1 MENKE
6 NIAIELKNFEF
17 TYPGCKKPTVGP
29 IDLTLNKGDF
39 AILVG
44 DTGIGKSTL
53 LKALLPDS
61 PIAGESG
68 GSAKI
73 NSLTLGYVSQSP
85 ENQLV
90 CESVWHEI
98 AFALENHGTSQ
109 SLMRRRVAEVSHF
122 FGIEPWFHKNVNE
135 LSGGQM
141 QLVNLA
147 RTLATGPDIL
157 LLDEPSAELDPVA
170 EKKFLHEIFRINRE
184 LGITILLVTHAPEV
198 VADYATRAFEM
209 NKTIKGVTT
218 TEVSLSSFKHNNT
231 INSSLRN
238 LPTKACGCIKVDDVH
253 FRYSKEEQFVMHGCD
268 LDVQVGEIR
277 AIVGGNG
284 CGKSTLL
291 KLIAGIIKP
300 ERGRIYNAFHA
311 KQAYLPQHPA
321 ALFIC
326 DSVIEELCEWQKN
339 CGYSDDDVKT
349 MEEKVA
355 LSHRENLH
363 PYDLS
368 GGQQQMLGLAKLLL
382 TKPKLLLLD
391 EPTKGLDPI
400 TKNAVADLVIDYA
413 KDGGTVLMSTH
424 DLAFARSV
432 ADTTTMI
439 FDGQA
444 TCTEKSD
451 VFFSQN
457 LFFRPNTSKF
467 TELFQQKS
475 HGIESSATKAQ

>member
-1 MENKE
+1 MNSKDKL
-6 NIAIELKNFEF
+6 AIELKSFEF
-17 TYPGCKKPTVGP
+17 TYPRCTKPAVGP
-29 IDLTLNKGDF
+29 LNLTLNKGDF

-61 PIAGESG
+61 PIAGKRC
-68 GSAKI
+68 GSAII
-73 NSLTLGYVSQSP
+73 NSQTLGYVSQSP

-98 AFALENHGTSQ
+98 AFALENHGTPR

-122 FGIEPWFHKNVNE
+122 FGIEPWFHKNVND

-147 RTLATGPDIL
+147 RTLATGPEIL

-184 LGITILLVTHAPEV
+184 LGITILLVTHTPEV
-198 VADYATRAFEM
+198 VADYATRAIEM
-209 NKTIKGVTT
+209 NKSFEGVTKT
-218 TEVSLSSFKHNNT
+218 SEVPLSTFAHSGA
-231 INSSLRN
+231 INAPSRKLSTQTSS
-238 LPTKACGCIKVDDVH
+238 CIKVDDVH

-268 LDVQVGEIR
+268 LDVKVGEIR

-291 KLIAGIIKP
+291 KLIAGIIRP
-300 ERGRIYNAFHA
+300 ERGRIQNALQTM
-311 KQAYLPQHPA
+311 QAYLPQHPA

-326 DSVIEELCEWQKN
+326 DTVVEELCEWQNN
-339 CGYSDDDVKT
+339 CSYSHDDVQA

-355 LSHRENLH
+355 LSQCEDLH

-391 EPTKGLDPI
+391 EPTKGLDPKTKI
-400 TKNAVADLVIDYA
+400 TVANLILDYA
-413 KDGGTVLMSTH
+413 KNGGTVLMSTH
-424 DLAFARSV
+424 DLAFARCV
-432 ADTTTMI
+432 ADTTTMV

-444 TCTEKSD
+444 TCTENSD
-451 VFFSQN
+451 EFFSNN
-457 LFFRPNTSKF
+457 LFFRPNTSTF
-467 TELFQQKS
+467 TDLFQQQLNK
-475 HGIESSATKAQ
+475 Q